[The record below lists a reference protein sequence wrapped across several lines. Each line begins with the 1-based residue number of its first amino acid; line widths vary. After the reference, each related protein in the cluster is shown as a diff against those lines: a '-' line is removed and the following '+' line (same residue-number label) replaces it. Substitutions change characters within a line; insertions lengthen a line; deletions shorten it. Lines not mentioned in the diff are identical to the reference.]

1 VEHSFPAAD
10 LAAPWRTRA
19 LIAAAVAAV
28 ELVLLVAIGLTLLAK
43 VLLPHVEHAARA
55 HVLKPVT
62 QPARPNRVTPAGP
75 RLARSETSV
84 IVLNGNGRTGAAAG
98 MAARVHGFSYVISSV
113 GNAAHPSDGPTVV
126 MYRPGFRGEGERLA
140 HDLQIKSVGPL
151 DGMHVKDL
159 MGAHLVLIVGSD

>member
-19 LIAAAVAAV
+19 IVAAAVAAV
-28 ELVLLVAIGLTLLAK
+28 ELVILVGIGVVLLGK

-55 HVLKPVT
+55 HALKPVAP
-62 QPARPNRVTPAGP
+62 PAHPKRVTPAGP

-84 IVLNGNGRTGAAAG
+84 LVLNGNGRTGAAAD
-98 MAARVHGFSYVISSV
+98 MASRVHRFSYVISSV
-113 GNAAHPSDGPTVV
+113 GNAPHASDGPTVV

-140 HDLQIKSVGPL
+140 RDLRIKAVGPL

-159 MGAHLVLIVGSD
+159 MGAHLALIVGSD